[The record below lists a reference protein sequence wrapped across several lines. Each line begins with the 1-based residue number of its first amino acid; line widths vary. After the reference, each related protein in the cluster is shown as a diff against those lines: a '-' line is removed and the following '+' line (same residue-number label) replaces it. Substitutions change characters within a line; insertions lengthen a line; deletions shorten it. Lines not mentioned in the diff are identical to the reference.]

1 MATPREVSLQMTRNI
16 GIMAHIDAGKTTT
29 TERIL
34 YYTGINHKIGEVHD
48 GGATMDWM
56 VQEQERGI
64 TITSAATTCYW
75 SHSETQKD
83 PVAFKKNRHRINII
97 DTPGHVDFTVEVQRS
112 LRVLDGSVTV
122 LAAKGGVEP
131 QSETV
136 WRQADEYKVPRMV
149 YVNKM
154 DTMGADFFRCIK
166 MLHDRLHANGVAIQ
180 LPIGQEDTF
189 RGIVDLV
196 DMNAE
201 VYYDDMGNDMRTEEI
216 PEDMREQA
224 EEYHNILVEAVAE
237 NDEEL
242 MEKYLEGEEITRA
255 ELKAAIRKET
265 IANTLVP
272 VVCGSSYKNRGV
284 QKLLDAIVD
293 YMPAPTDVEDI
304 KGVNPET
311 EEQETRPSSDDAP
324 FAALAFKIA
333 TDPFVGK
340 LAYFRVYSGKVE
352 AGTTVYNSV
361 KDNKERMGRILQ
373 MHSNHRKDIDC
384 CYAGDIAA
392 VVGLKNTTTGDTLC
406 DENHPIILES
416 MKFPEPVIRVA
427 IEPKTKAGNEKM
439 GIALAKLAEEDPTFK
454 TYTDE
459 ETGQTIIAGM
469 GELHLEIIVD
479 RLLREFKVEA
489 NVGKPQVAYRE
500 RPGHEVMNAEGKFV
514 RQSGG
519 RGQYGHVVIDVKPN
533 ERGKGLT
540 IENKIV
546 GGAIPKEYM
555 NAVYAGLN
563 EAMTTG
569 VIAGYPVVD
578 VHVEVVDGSYHEV
591 DSNENAFKMAAIF
604 AMKDAFKKA
613 KPIMLEP
620 IMSVEASTPT
630 DYQGDIMGDLNRRRG
645 QISNMEN
652 KANACILKAMVPLSE
667 MFGYSTAIRTLSSG
681 RASYSMEPSHFEQ
694 VPQNLVDQIVSDRAK

>member
-1 MATPREVSLQMTRNI
+1 MMQSEDKLCVVVLFGGMSSEHEVSRVS
-16 GIMAHIDAGKTTT
+16 AGTFVDNLD
-29 TERIL
+29 RAR
-34 YYTGINHKIGEVHD
+34 YEVL
-48 GGATMDWM
+48 T
-56 VQEQERGI
+56 VGI
-64 TITSAATTCYW
+64 TREGRWLCTEATSAQMADGSWEELPGNMPCVI
-75 SHSETQKD
+75 SPDRADHGMIL
-83 PVAFKKNRHRINII
+83 F
-97 DTPGHVDFTVEVQRS
+97 TPSGQVEKLHVDVVIPALHGLWGEDGTVQGLLELAGIPYV
-112 LRVLDGSVTV
+112 GCGV
-122 LAAKGGVEP
+122 LASAVC
-131 QSETV
+131 
-136 WRQADEYKVPRMV
+136 
-149 YVNKM
+149 M
-154 DTMGADFFRCIK
+154 DKAVANALFE
-166 MLHDRLHANGVAIQ
+166 ANGVPHTKWVAANRWEIESDLEGVCDGVEQ
-180 LPIGQEDTF
+180 KLGWPVFVKPANAGSSV
-189 RGIVDLV
+189 GISKVSS
-196 DMNAE
+196 
-201 VYYDDMGNDMRTEEI
+201 R
-216 PEDMREQA
+216 
-224 EEYHNILVEAVAE
+224 
-237 NDEEL
+237 EEL
-242 MEKYLEGEEITRA
+242 K
-255 ELKAAIRKET
+255 KAIRKET

-361 KDNKERMGRILQ
+361 KDSKERMGRILQ

-406 DENHPIILES
+406 DEKHPIILES
-416 MKFPEPVIRVA
+416 MNFPEPVIRVA
-427 IEPKTKAGNEKM
+427 IEPKTKAGSEKM
-439 GIALAKLAEEDPTFK
+439 GIALSKLAEEDPTFR
-454 TYTDE
+454 TWTDE
-459 ETGQTIIAGM
+459 ETGQTLISGM
-469 GELHLEIIVD
+469 DELHLEIIID
-479 RLLREFKVEA
+479 RLMREFKVEA
-489 NVGKPQVAYRE
+489 DIGKPQIAYRE
-500 RPGHEVMNAEGKFV
+500 TITAPAHGDGKLV
-514 RQSGG
+514 KQSGG

-569 VIAGYPVVD
+569 VVAGYPVVD

-694 VPQNLVDQIVSDRAK
+694 VPQNLVDQIVSEKAK